1 MNQVGLLMRVALPF
15 LLLLNLM
22 TKHDIREK
30 YWFPSARK
38 TILYL

>member
-1 MNQVGLLMRVALPF
+1 MRVALPF

-22 TKHDIREK
+22 TKTRYQEK